1 MKTSKLFFIFSFP
14 LIILISGCATAPSY
28 KKNGKTGTDQ
38 SYHEEGIASW
48 YGGKFEGRKTA
59 NGERYSTYRYTCAH
73 RTLPFGSKVIVTNLS
88 NGKKVTLRV
97 NDRGPRPKSRI
108 IDVSYIA
115 ARDLNFVKS
124 GTTKVRVVRISDEL

>member
-1 MKTSKLFFIFSFP
+1 MGTLG
-14 LIILISGCATAPSY
+14 LGCATSPSY
-28 KKNGKTGTDQ
+28 KKNERAGGYH
-38 SYHEEGIASW
+38 SYHEEGVASW

-73 RTLPFGSKVIVTNLS
+73 RTLPFGSKVVVTNLS

-115 ARDLNFVKS
+115 ARDLNFVKT
-124 GTTKVRVVRISDEL
+124 GLAKVRVVRIPDQL

>member
-1 MKTSKLFFIFSFP
+1 M
-14 LIILISGCATAPSY
+14 
-28 KKNGKTGTDQ
+28 
-38 SYHEEGIASW
+38 ASW

-59 NGERYSTYRYTCAH
+59 NGERYSMYRYTCAH

-88 NGKKVTLRV
+88 NGEKVTLRV

-115 ARDLNFVKS
+115 ARDLNFVKT
-124 GTTKVRVVRISDEL
+124 GLTKVRIVRMPDEL